1 MIEFNE
7 LQTLQDAVKIIESKF
22 MLDKEVM
29 TDTEIHDM
37 TETIRGMYWLING
50 RKHEDYMKQ
59 LKDFRD
65 HMDTTLK
72 EYYTGD
78 EDQVDAFY
86 HMDFEVTFNDK
97 KVVLENGAGVFSDI
111 YSCIE
116 KAIDEQY

>member
-22 MLDKEVM
+22 MIDREVM
-29 TDTEIHDM
+29 TDTEIQDM

-65 HMDTTLK
+65 HMDATLK
-72 EYYTGD
+72 EYDTDD
-78 EDQVDAFY
+78 EGQIDAFY
-86 HMDFEVTFNDK
+86 HMDFEITFNGK
-97 KVVLENGAGVFSDI
+97 KAVLENGADVFNDI
-111 YSCIE
+111 YSCIAHE
-116 KAIDEQY
+116 IDEQS